1 MNIDHFVY
9 IVVYVHNSAVH
20 ALTLLFLPIFFLTFI
35 EPILENDNDTV
46 CLLSLSN
53 EVNTEMCYKKYKD
66 SIETFIF
73 YVMEDEKVIIIL
85 TVNSQIS
92 IPNGFVVGYH
102 EYKLRFFPSNY
113 K

>member
-35 EPILENDNDTV
+35 EPILENDNDKV

-53 EVNTEMCYKKYKD
+53 EVNRQFSDKHSKRFCCW
-66 SIETFIF
+66 
-73 YVMEDEKVIIIL
+73 
-85 TVNSQIS
+85 IS
-92 IPNGFVVGYH
+92 
-102 EYKLRFFPSNY
+102 
-113 K
+113 